1 MKGDISIVRG
11 ALLVLAVAN
20 VVAFAIFQAVVDKSV
35 DCVQYQSP
43 RPGKAINYMLAGN
56 VAQPEQA
63 FDFLLGDL
71 EGEIVLCNY
80 RQTGWNAKRS
90 MECIFHDILRRANQ
104 MSHNTL
110 GLTQDPTEKI
120 LVRIYAVSCADIVA
134 RYLDAESESLSLVNL
149 EIIAIN
155 PASSPQLLKPYMK
168 WGLKIVTP
176 IMRVFCH
183 AIGFLSCIPC
193 IPSTGLWHSLILL
206 TDQWTELAYSDAP
219 HVTDSTVGAVLSTQ
233 DAFLVN
239 ENVREYFS
247 GVRPFEI
254 DAGHADVQHHAV
266 EFAGACQRAIEA
278 SNRQQTAEKVERTE
292 KAAPHNLTKDT
303 NDN

>member
-1 MKGDISIVRG
+1 MKSDIVNI
-11 ALLVLAVAN
+11 ALVVLVVAN
-20 VVAFAIFQAVVDKSV
+20 IWGFIIFRINVSRSV
-35 DCVQYQSP
+35 ECAQYQGP
-43 RPGKAINYMLAGN
+43 RPGKAINYLLAGN

-71 EGEIVLCNY
+71 EGEVVFCNY
-80 RQTGWNAKRS
+80 RQNGWSVTESTNR
-90 MECIFHDILRRANQ
+90 IFRD
-104 MSHNTL
+104 
-110 GLTQDPTEKI
+110 I
-120 LVRIYAVSCADIVA
+120 LVRVPWMYHDGFGMIRNSKEKFLVRVYAVSCADIVA
-134 RYLDAESESLSLVNL
+134 RHLDDASKFLPPSINL

-176 IMRVFCH
+176 IMKTFCY

-193 IPSTGLWHSLILL
+193 IPSTGSWHSLILL
-206 TDQWTELAYSDAP
+206 TDQWMELAYSDAP
-219 HVTDSTVGAVLSTQ
+219 HVTDSTVGAILSTQ

-247 GVRPFEI
+247 GVRLFEI

-292 KAAPHNLTKDT
+292 KVTQPNERH
-303 NDN
+303 